1 MPKPQ
6 HRYLAFRRSSVA
18 LISTPA
24 TAARF
29 FIESTLPGTT
39 RILVYRLLPTAYCLF
54 SLSTTAAEL
63 PQEIAP
69 LFQPPAR
76 LQNQFGNYSS
86 LLTFT
91 NGTRVQSAA
100 DWQKRRE
107 EIRTLWQNE
116 IGQWPPLLEKPRFEI
131 LNTTNRASFTQHSIR
146 VEVAPNFLLNGY
158 LLIPSRAERTA
169 APTSSSPS
177 FPSVKHPAVI
187 VPFYDPETSVG
198 LTTNQLRDF
207 ASELAKRGFIALAI
221 GSPGGDARKP
231 DTAGAQCQPLH
242 FLGYIAAN
250 CHTALATLTN
260 VDPARIAIVG
270 HSYGGKWAMF
280 AAAFHEKFAAGVWS
294 DPGIVFDESRPNIN
308 YWEPWY
314 LGADP
319 NITRKPGLPT
329 ASNPRTGAYKRLFE
343 SGRDLHEIQV
353 LMAPRPFLV
362 SGRSEDPPERWH
374 ALNRINEVYN
384 LLNATNRVAMSNRPG
399 HNPTPESNEQ
409 IYIFLEHF
417 LKPTSTDAQPAQP
430 PPNIHPPAHA
440 ASAPQ

>member
-1 MPKPQ
+1 LFG
-6 HRYLAFRRSSVA
+6 LASVPNSRA
-18 LISTPA
+18 GFVLFVTSA
-24 TAARF
+24 KK
-29 FIESTLPGTT
+29 PGTIS
-39 RILVYRLLPTAYCLF
+39 RYRDHSEVQTQTNMSFIRRKSVSWGNTLLSVSIAFAVF
-54 SLSTTAAEL
+54 SKSSAVEL
-63 PQEIAP
+63 PAKIAD

-76 LQNQFGNYSS
+76 LQNQFSNYSS

-91 NGTRVQSAA
+91 NGTRVQSPA
-100 DWQKRRE
+100 DWQKRRA

-116 IGQWPPLLEKPRFEI
+116 IGQWPPLLENPRLEI

-158 LLIPSRAERTA
+158 LLIPSAPSRAG
-169 APTSSSPS
+169 APNPSSVAS

-198 LTTNQLRDF
+198 LTTNKLRDF

-280 AAAFHEKFAAGVWS
+280 AAAFHEKFAAAVWS

-319 NITRKPGLPT
+319 AHTRKPGVPT
-329 ASNPRTGAYKRLFE
+329 ASDPRTGAYKRLFE
-343 SGRDLHEIQV
+343 FGRDLHEIQV

-362 SGRSEDPPERWH
+362 SGGSEDPPERWH

-384 LLNATNRVAMSNRPG
+384 LLNATNCVAMSNRPR
-399 HNPTPESNEQ
+399 HDPTLESNEQ
-409 IYIFLEHF
+409 IYTFLEHF
-417 LKPTSTDAQPAQP
+417 LKPRSQ
-430 PPNIHPPAHA
+430 
-440 ASAPQ
+440 